1 MKRERL
7 RMANKQRGFVKVN
20 LDKERNLRYTMN
32 ALAEIED
39 QLGVPLSEM
48 AELKMTIKNVRV
60 ILWAG
65 LIHEDEEL
73 TQREVGNMV
82 DLENMQEV
90 QEKVA
95 EAFAMADKGKNS

>member
-1 MKRERL
+1 MT
-7 RMANKQRGFVKVN
+7 NKQRGFVKVT

-39 QLGVPLSEM
+39 QLGVPL
-48 AELKMTIKNVRV
+48 AELQTVQMTMKNIRV

-65 LIHEDEEL
+65 LIHEDKEL
-73 TQREVGNMV
+73 TQEDVGDFV

-90 QEKVA
+90 QERVA
-95 EAFAMADKGKNS
+95 EAFAKSQVKNDK

>member
-1 MKRERL
+1 
-7 RMANKQRGFVKVN
+7 MANKQRGNVEVELGGKV
-20 LDKERNLRYTMN
+20 RNLRYTMN

-39 QLGVPLSEM
+39 NLGVPLSEM
-48 AELKMTIKNVRV
+48 DKVKMTIKNVRV

-73 TQREVGNMV
+73 TQKEVGNMV
-82 DLENMQEV
+82 DLENMEAV

-95 EAFAMADKGKNS
+95 EAFTMAQKEKSK

>member
-1 MKRERL
+1 
-7 RMANKQRGFVKVN
+7 MANKHRGFVKME

-39 QLGVPLSEM
+39 ILGVPLSEM
-48 AELKMTIKNVRV
+48 ENVKMTIKNVRV

-65 LIHEDEEL
+65 LIHEDPEL
-73 TQREVGNMV
+73 TQEEVGNMV
-82 DLENMQEV
+82 DLGNFKEV

-95 EAFAMADKGKNS
+95 EAFAMAKND

>member
-1 MKRERL
+1 
-7 RMANKQRGFVKVN
+7 MANKQRGFVKIE
-20 LDKERNLRYTMN
+20 LDKVRHLRYTMN

-48 AELKMTIKNVRV
+48 KDVKMTIKNVRV

-65 LIHEDEEL
+65 LIHEDAEL
-73 TQREVGNMV
+73 TQEEVGNMV
-82 DLENMQEV
+82 DLGNFEEV
-90 QEKVA
+90 QQKIA

>member
-1 MKRERL
+1 
-7 RMANKQRGFVKVN
+7 MANKQRGFVKVE

-73 TQREVGNMV
+73 TQQEVGNMV

>member
-1 MKRERL
+1 
-7 RMANKQRGFVKVN
+7 MANKQRGMVKVQ
-20 LDKERNLRYTMN
+20 LDKMRNLRYTMN

-48 AELKMTIKNVRV
+48 GEIKMTIKNVRV
-60 ILWAG
+60 ILWSG
-65 LIHEDEEL
+65 LIHEDPEL
-73 TQREVGNMV
+73 TQEEVGNMV

-90 QEKVA
+90 QEKIA